1 MVCGTMRAV
10 DSSSAASSKRR
21 IDTSRSCV
29 PDHGRLAFPSTALSG
44 ACDAVIACSRRARV
58 AIGRPGQ
65 LNDGVPN
72 RLKERVPI
80 HSEREPPFW

>member
-44 ACDAVIACSRRARV
+44 ACDAVIACSRRGGVSRSAGRV
-58 AIGRPGQ
+58 SSTTVSPTA
-65 LNDGVPN
+65 
-72 RLKERVPI
+72 
-80 HSEREPPFW
+80 